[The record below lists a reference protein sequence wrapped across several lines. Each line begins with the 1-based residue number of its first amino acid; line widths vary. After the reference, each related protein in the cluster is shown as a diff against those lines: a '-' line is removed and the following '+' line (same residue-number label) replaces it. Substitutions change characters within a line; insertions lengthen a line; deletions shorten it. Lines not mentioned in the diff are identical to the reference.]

1 MIASDSVKV
10 SIHLLELGELDKNA
24 ACVVILM
31 ENCVSYPGLVMLSA
45 REIAFNV
52 VDMPTRILALL
63 KKSANT
69 IKLLGSRIKLAQV
82 LNVLGIRYLIA
93 VCISDSV

>member
-1 MIASDSVKV
+1 MHPYIK
-10 SIHLLELGELDKNA
+10 DKDA

-52 VDMPTRILALL
+52 VDMPVNTLALL
-63 KKSANT
+63 KKSTDIT
-69 IKLLGSRIKLAQV
+69 ILLGSRVELAQV
-82 LNVLGIRYLIA
+82 LNIPGILYLIA
-93 VCISDSV
+93 VCIRDSV

>member
-1 MIASDSVKV
+1 MRPYIK
-10 SIHLLELGELDKNA
+10 DKDA

-52 VDMPTRILALL
+52 VDMPVKTLALL
-63 KKSANT
+63 KKSTDIT
-69 IKLLGSRIKLAQV
+69 ILLGSRVELAQV
-82 LNVLGIRYLIA
+82 LNILGIRYLIA
-93 VCISDSV
+93 ICISDSV